1 MFDRYMI
8 CDETVRNLTRGGKV
22 VGFQF
27 GARIAYYR
35 GLGLSMVED
44 LAVTVDGEK
53 IPRERVRFTVGDRT
67 FSLDEME
74 TEYEAR
80 WEFGDIATVSVLTEG
95 GLSPGKHRIELVEQL
110 RVSYMPFPIQG
121 RDAKT
126 VTASSS

>member
-8 CDETVRNLTRGGKV
+8 CEDTVRNVTTGGKV
-22 VGFQF
+22 VGFEF

-53 IPRERVRFTVGDRT
+53 IARERVRFTVGGRT
-67 FSLDEME
+67 FSLDDME

-80 WEFGDIATVSVLTEG
+80 WEFGDVARVSVLKEG
-95 GLSPGKHRIELVEQL
+95 GLPPGQHNLELMEQL

-121 RDAKT
+121 RDAKKVT
-126 VTASSS
+126 VSG

>member
-8 CDETVRNLTRGGKV
+8 CEDTVRNLTKSGRV
-22 VGFQF
+22 VGFEF

-44 LAVTVDGEK
+44 LAVAVDGEK
-53 IPRERVRFTVGDRT
+53 IPRERVHFTVGGRT

-80 WEFGDIATVSVLTEG
+80 WEFGEVATVSVLKEA
-95 GLSPGKHRIELVEQL
+95 GLSPGEHSLELVEQL

-121 RDAKT
+121 RDAKK
-126 VTASSS
+126 VKASA

>member
-8 CDETVRNLTRGGKV
+8 CEETVRNSTHGGQV
-22 VGFQF
+22 VGFEF

-44 LAVTVDGEK
+44 LAVTLDGER
-53 IPRERVRFTVGDRT
+53 IPRERVRFTVGGRT

-80 WEFGDIATVSVLTEG
+80 WEFGEVATVSVLQEA
-95 GLSPGKHRIELVEQL
+95 GLAPGEHTLELVEQL
-110 RVSYMPFPIQG
+110 RVSYMPFPILG
-121 RDAKT
+121 RDTKKVRARNG
-126 VTASSS
+126 

>member
-8 CDETVRNLTRGGKV
+8 CGDTVRNLIREGKV
-22 VGFQF
+22 VGFEF

-53 IPRERVRFTVGDRT
+53 IPRECVRFSVGGRT
-67 FSLDEME
+67 FALDEME

-80 WEFGDIATVSVLTEG
+80 WEFGEIATVSVLKEN
-95 GLSPGKHRIELVEQL
+95 GLSPGEHTLELIEQL

-121 RDAKT
+121 RDAKKVAART
-126 VTASSS
+126 

>member
-8 CDETVRNLTRGGKV
+8 CADTVRNLTSNGAV
-22 VGFQF
+22 VGFEF
-27 GARIAYYR
+27 DARIAYYR

-44 LAVTVDGEK
+44 LVVTVDGDR
-53 IPRERVRFTVGDRT
+53 IPRDRIRFTVGDRT

-80 WEFGDIATVSVLTEG
+80 WEFGELARVSVLKEG
-95 GLSPGKHRIELVEQL
+95 GLPPGQHNLELMEQL

-121 RDAKT
+121 RDAKKVT
-126 VTASSS
+126 VSP

>member
-8 CDETVRNLTRGGKV
+8 CADTVRNLTSNGAV
-22 VGFQF
+22 VGFEF

-44 LAVTVDGEK
+44 LVVTVDGDR
-53 IPRERVRFTVGDRT
+53 IPRDRIRFTVGDRT

-74 TEYEAR
+74 TEYDAR
-80 WEFGDIATVSVLTEG
+80 WEFGELARVSVLKEG
-95 GLSPGKHRIELVEQL
+95 GLPPGQHNLELMEQL

-121 RDAKT
+121 RDAKKVT
-126 VTASSS
+126 VSP

>member
-8 CDETVRNLTRGGKV
+8 CADTVRNLTSNGAV
-22 VGFQF
+22 VGFEF

-44 LAVTVDGEK
+44 LVVTVDGDR
-53 IPRERVRFTVGDRT
+53 IPRDRIRFTVGDRT

-80 WEFGDIATVSVLTEG
+80 WEFGELARVSVLKEG
-95 GLSPGKHRIELVEQL
+95 GLPPGQHNLELMEQL

-121 RDAKT
+121 RDAKKVT
-126 VTASSS
+126 VSP

>member
-1 MFDRYMI
+1 MFDRYML
-8 CDETVRNLTRGGKV
+8 CENTVRNLTRGGKV
-22 VGFQF
+22 VGFEF

-53 IPRERVRFTVGDRT
+53 IPRECLRFSVGGRT
-67 FSLDEME
+67 FALDQME

-80 WEFGDIATVSVLTEG
+80 WEFGEVATVSVLKEN
-95 GLSPGKHRIELVEQL
+95 GLSPGEHTLELIEQL

-121 RDAKT
+121 RDTKQVAAGT
-126 VTASSS
+126 

>member
-8 CDETVRNLTRGGKV
+8 CEDTVRNLTRDGKV
-22 VGFQF
+22 VGFEF

-53 IPRERVRFTVGDRT
+53 IPRASVRFTVGGRT
-67 FSLDEME
+67 FALDQME

-80 WEFGDIATVSVLTEG
+80 GEFGEVATVSVLKED
-95 GLSPGKHRIELVEQL
+95 GLSPGVHTLELTEQL

-121 RDAKT
+121 RDTKK
-126 VTASSS
+126 VTASG